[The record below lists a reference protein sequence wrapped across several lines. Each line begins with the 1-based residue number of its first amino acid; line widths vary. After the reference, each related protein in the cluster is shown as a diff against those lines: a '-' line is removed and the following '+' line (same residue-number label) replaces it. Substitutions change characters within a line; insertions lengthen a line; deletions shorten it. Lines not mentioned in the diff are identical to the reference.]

1 MRKNTNNMND
11 NSKNVLPARILSAAM
26 AAFALLTAAPA
37 VSMMPVHAAE
47 TSEFDSDTNYL
58 DDWSDVGGNDDCDDS
73 TNTFDDYN
81 DLSSQQGDSDE
92 YDILVV
98 AETYPSID
106 RCNYG
111 EGDVITNDSNETILL
126 LFRGAGGQTQI
137 QLNAGDSMTVRKKFA
152 DGVATKDYWFC
163 EDIDTDFRIYTFT
176 PTTPDIPQ
184 AQPQQTQ
191 TQTQKPE
198 QPKHVCNMEWVV
210 VKQPTK
216 TSDGLAEY
224 RCKSCGRVEM
234 QVPINAAT
242 TYIEELY
249 TAIDK
254 APANG
259 TVTYDAG
266 NYYTISKYVLQK
278 MAMRNDVTVAIQFKY
293 KNVPY
298 VIVFPAKTDYTK
310 LLQGKDTFYGFLGLN
325 GYNGKVAVAQR

>member
-1 MRKNTNNMND
+1 MRKNTNNMNN

-47 TSEFDSDTNYL
+47 TSEFDADSNYL
-58 DDWSDVGGNDDCDDS
+58 DDWSDVGGNDDS

-81 DLSSQQGDSDE
+81 DLSCQQDDSDE

-98 AETYPSID
+98 VDETYPSIE
-106 RCNYG
+106 RRNYG
-111 EGDVITNDSNETILL
+111 EGDVIKNDSNQTIHL
-126 LFRGAGGQTQI
+126 LFRGAGGQMQI
-137 QLNAGDSMTVRKKFA
+137 DLAPGESRTVVKKLA

-163 EDIDTDFRIYTFT
+163 EDIDTDFMLYTFT

-191 TQTQKPE
+191 TQPQKPE